1 MLPHLRHLPISTLTL
16 HPHAAPAHDALL
28 QLVRPAPTSLG
39 AVVLQDHDLWMVVAG
54 FGWLH
59 AGLDELPVI
68 QIETHPDRGWIE
80 EIAWR
85 EVDLAM
91 RTLSARPQARRRF
104 VSTVSRQCPD
114 ALRTLFDL
122 PASRDVTALR
132 RRAGLRSEQPID
144 PVGVFET
151 ARAQLMAR
159 RQGDG

>member
-1 MLPHLRHLPISTLTL
+1 MLSHFRHLPISALTL

-39 AVVLQDHDLWMVVAG
+39 AVVLHEHGRWQVVAG

-59 AGLDELPVI
+59 EGLDEIPV
-68 QIETHPDRGWIE
+68 QHIEERPDRSWIE

-85 EVDLAM
+85 EVDQAM

-104 VSTVSRQCPD
+104 VSAVSRQCPD

-122 PASRDVTALR
+122 PASRDVTSLR
-132 RRAGLRSEQPID
+132 RRSGLRLERPMA
-144 PVGVFET
+144 PAGVFDT
-151 ARAQLMAR
+151 ARARLMAR